1 MESPVD
7 YTPVSATSGTGSG
20 NTSGAEEECYRST
33 SHANRLMH
41 RICTYVDRRELCDVS
56 LVVEDR
62 RIPAHRLV
70 LCAASD
76 YFAAMFTSDVI
87 EARAKE
93 VPLKDVDGNALALL
107 VQYIYTGKKITIIS
121 W

>member
-1 MESPVD
+1 MESPGEH
-7 YTPVSATSGTGSG
+7 TPNGCNNGNVSV
-20 NTSGAEEECYRST
+20 AEDESYRST
-33 SHANRLMH
+33 SHANRLMK

-56 LVVEDR
+56 LLVGER

-93 VPLKDVDGNALALL
+93 VPLKDVDGDSLALL
-107 VQYIYTGKKITIIS
+107 VQYIYTGK
-121 W
+121 